1 MKLEMTN
8 HKLWESDPNILD
20 EVWRNWNC
28 QVDLNPQIF
37 QAYYTDVKRSTQ
49 RAQRFEDWLY
59 DHGAFVIQKNHRR
72 FLRFYKEEDAVMFML
87 RWT

>member
-1 MKLEMTN
+1 MEMTN

-28 QVDLNPQIF
+28 QVEPRNPIYQT
-37 QAYYTDVKRSTQ
+37 YYTDVVRSTQ

-59 DHGAFVIQKNHRR
+59 DHGAFVIQKNRSR

-87 RWT
+87 RWA